1 MAAADAAMTTRLA
14 TGAGIIL
21 SISLILHLISHL
33 ALLCSNA
40 QVAYDLFGRTKRD
53 CCAAPIMI
61 SSGDSPTF

>member
-21 SISLILHLISHL
+21 SISLILHLILHL

-40 QVAYDLFGRTKRD
+40 ASRVRPIRPDETGLLRGADYDQFG
-53 CCAAPIMI
+53 
-61 SSGDSPTF
+61 